1 MTFRR
6 ALLASS
12 TRIVLSTAIAVA
24 NASAQELPTPA
35 RDLRQIA
42 GAFPQSEPGPLER
55 RAKPI
60 TPENPIPRRTRLI
73 RPPYPPEAAVVGAR
87 ATVTLR
93 VIVDHLGT
101 VGEVRT
107 VGVPILGAMS
117 PPSPAEEGAFTVGL
131 LALVRSAKDAVGQW
145 LYEPPADSPIA
156 FDVVIGFSPDADGEV
171 LVHGN
176 PGRGVQPGNVPALVT
191 PSVMTGPA
199 PPWAEGAI
207 RVGGQIRQPM
217 KVKHVAPVYPL
228 EAKEAKVTGV
238 VILEARIEAD
248 GRVINARILR
258 SIPPLDQAAL
268 DAVKQWEFTPTLM
281 NGVPTPVMMTV
292 TIQFSL
298 Q

>member
-12 TRIVLSTAIAVA
+12 TLIVLGTAIAVA
-24 NASAQELPTPA
+24 RVSAQELP

-42 GAFPQSEPGPLER
+42 GLFPQSEPGPLER
-55 RAKPI
+55 QAKPV
-60 TPENPIPRRTRLI
+60 TPENPIPRRTRLV
-73 RPPYPPEAAVVGAR
+73 RPSYPSDAAVVGAR

-93 VIVDHLGT
+93 VTVDHLGT
-101 VGEVRT
+101 VAEVRT

-117 PPSPAEEGAFTVGL
+117 PPSPAEERAFTAGL
-131 LALVRSAKDAVGQW
+131 LALIRSAKDAVGQW
-145 LYEPPADSPIA
+145 LYEPPADGPIA
-156 FDVVIGFSPDADGEV
+156 FDVVIGFSTDGDGEV
-171 LVHGN
+171 LVHGT
-176 PGRGVQPGNVPALVT
+176 PAQGGPGNPAFVPLP
-191 PSVMTGPA
+191 PSLAGLAPA

-207 RVGGQIRQPM
+207 RVGGQIRQPT
-217 KVKHVAPVYPL
+217 KTRHVAPVYPL

-268 DAVKQWEFTPTLM
+268 DAVTQWEFTPTLM

>member
-1 MTFRR
+1 
-6 ALLASS
+6 
-12 TRIVLSTAIAVA
+12 V
-24 NASAQELPTPA
+24 QELP

-55 RAKPI
+55 RANPI

-93 VIVDHLGT
+93 VTVDHLGT

-117 PPSPAEEGAFTVGL
+117 PPSPAEEGAFTAGL

-145 LYEPPADSPIA
+145 LYEPPADGPIA
-156 FDVVIGFSPDADGEV
+156 FDVVIGFSPDGDGEV
-171 LVHGN
+171 LVHGT
-176 PGRGVQPGNVPALVT
+176 PGRGGQPGNPVFVPLPPPLAGLA
-191 PSVMTGPA
+191 PA
-199 PPWAEGAI
+199 PPWAEGTV
-207 RVGGQIRQPM
+207 RVGSGIRPPT
-217 KVKHVAPVYPL
+217 KTRHVAPVYPT

-292 TIQFSL
+292 TVQFSL